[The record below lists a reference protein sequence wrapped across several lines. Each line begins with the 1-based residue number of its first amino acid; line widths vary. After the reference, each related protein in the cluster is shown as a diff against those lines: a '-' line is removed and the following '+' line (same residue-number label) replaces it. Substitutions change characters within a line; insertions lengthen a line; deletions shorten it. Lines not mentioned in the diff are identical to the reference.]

1 MWLKETIENYAKPL
15 QPFPTYS
22 FGQTGLFDLSTGAP
36 LANPSDGNDANGAKI
51 VAVADWGTGTGAAA
65 AVAQLM
71 ELENGNLTVH
81 LGDVYYVG
89 TEQQFQ
95 VNVAGKPPGDY
106 AQGVRFPKGSHST
119 FLMNGNH
126 EMISGGSG
134 LFKVGFSYSGQS
146 TTYGVWQ
153 SDNWRFVVLDSG
165 YDCYV
170 TDADGSRVFSME
182 QKNLQQNNAPQP
194 QQIVDW
200 LVNVVKLGDE
210 DDTRGIVVF
219 THHQPV
225 SDWDSPVYQGTAKQL
240 NDILP
245 AGKQVVWFFGH
256 EHRLAFYDWLE
267 LSGMTYSFLPR
278 MVGNGGFPDKTVGP
292 ILGTGQLVTYDARV
306 YTTIPQV
313 PMSAFTATFNGFF
326 SITTRGTTITVKYV
340 TGKCAVSGCA
350 NGYDESE
357 GTVVAMETITVDR
370 ETGDLT
376 QQWTDFGPSSE
387 GLTWIKQPSG
397 PTSYDA
403 SGPQVSQVDMPP
415 GSYSGGF
422 CSISHGSRCPGN

>member
-1 MWLKETIENYAKPL
+1 MWLKEIIENYAKPL

-22 FGQTGLFDLSTGAP
+22 FGQTGLFDLSTGAQ

-153 SDNWRFVVLDSG
+153 SDNWRSLFWILDTI
-165 YDCYV
+165 V
-170 TDADGSRVFSME
+170 TLQTRTAVEFSVWSRKTFSKTMLHSHNKLWNGS
-182 QKNLQQNNAPQP
+182 
-194 QQIVDW
+194 
-200 LVNVVKLGDE
+200 
-210 DDTRGIVVF
+210 
-219 THHQPV
+219 
-225 SDWDSPVYQGTAKQL
+225 
-240 NDILP
+240 
-245 AGKQVVWFFGH
+245 
-256 EHRLAFYDWLE
+256 
-267 LSGMTYSFLPR
+267 
-278 MVGNGGFPDKTVGP
+278 
-292 ILGTGQLVTYDARV
+292 
-306 YTTIPQV
+306 
-313 PMSAFTATFNGFF
+313 
-326 SITTRGTTITVKYV
+326 
-340 TGKCAVSGCA
+340 
-350 NGYDESE
+350 
-357 GTVVAMETITVDR
+357 
-370 ETGDLT
+370 
-376 QQWTDFGPSSE
+376 
-387 GLTWIKQPSG
+387 
-397 PTSYDA
+397 
-403 SGPQVSQVDMPP
+403 
-415 GSYSGGF
+415 
-422 CSISHGSRCPGN
+422 